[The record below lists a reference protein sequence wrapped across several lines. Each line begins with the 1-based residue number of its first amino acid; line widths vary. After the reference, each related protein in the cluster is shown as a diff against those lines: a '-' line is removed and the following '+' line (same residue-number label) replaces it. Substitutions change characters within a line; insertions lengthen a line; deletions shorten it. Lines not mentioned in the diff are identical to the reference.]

1 MRKKKDFASIMNT
14 AFQKHSLMGL
24 WVNRLMGSRDHRC
37 LLPINPSTH
46 QLISI
51 RLFVLLFCC
60 LFISGAIAENAL
72 PRSMRQAVEE
82 GIERT
87 IMNDFNGAA
96 AIFREM
102 IAAEPDNPCGYFYLG
117 ATLQAEMLDL
127 ENYARLDT
135 FNQLMEQTID
145 LAKARREN
153 NPQDVWALFFEG
165 SAYLYRSFMD
175 SKRKK
180 MWGAY
185 RNAVKGAGRLEE
197 AIRRDSTFYDAYLG
211 VGSYKYWKSSK
222 AGALTWLPFLAD
234 DRELGI
240 EMVET
245 AIDRGQFVKLV
256 GRDQLAWILIDRGEM
271 ARALELARD
280 NHRRYPESR
289 FFLWTLAEIYYRSE
303 QWDAALPR
311 YRELL
316 EAVQVLPENNHYNE
330 INCLLHLAEIHFQRG
345 EFEQAEA
352 RALDLLALR
361 PEEIVWKRTDRKRE
375 RARELIDMCR
385 REKAGERLVQ

>member
-1 MRKKKDFASIMNT
+1 MRKKKDFASIMN
-14 AFQKHSLMGL
+14 AALKKHSLMGL
-24 WVNRLMGSRDHRC
+24 WVNGFMGLRDHRC
-37 LLPINPSTH
+37 FLPINPFTYQPINRCIH
-46 QLISI
+46 L
-51 RLFVLLFCC
+51 LLLFFCC
-60 LFISGAIAENAL
+60 SLISGANAENAL
-72 PRSMRQAVEE
+72 PRELRQAVEE

-87 IMNDFNGAA
+87 IMNDFGGAA
-96 AIFREM
+96 VIFREM
-102 IAAEPDNPCGYFYLG
+102 IATEPDNPCGYFYLG

-127 ENYARLDT
+127 ENYTRLDT
-135 FNQLMEQTID
+135 FNLLMEKTIE
-145 LAKARREN
+145 LAKARYEAY
-153 NPQDVWALFFEG
+153 PQDVWALFFEG

-185 RNAVKGAGRLEE
+185 RNAVRGAGRLEE
-197 AIRRDSTFYDAYLG
+197 AIRLDSTFYDAYLG

-245 AIDRGQFVKLV
+245 AIERGQFVKLV

-280 NHRRYPESR
+280 NHRRYPGSR
-289 FFLWTLAEIYYRSE
+289 FFLWTLAEIYYRSG

-311 YRELL
+311 FRELL
-316 EAVQVLPENNHYNE
+316 EMVRMLPENNHYNE
-330 INCLLHLAEIHFQRG
+330 INCLLHLAEIHYQRE
-345 EFEQAEA
+345 EFEPAEA
-352 RALDLLALR
+352 CALDLLALR
-361 PEEIVWKRTDRKRE
+361 PEDAVWKRTDHKRE
-375 RARELIDMCR
+375 RARELLEMCR
-385 REKAGERLVQ
+385 REMARN